1 MPTNTSSR
9 DQRPDNGREG
19 NSRSREG
26 QSSARKSVTAVS
38 PEAILDLV
46 QRIGVVDLVADKI
59 RAKLE
64 ATDLDEMLD
73 ELGAYL
79 RRNPELIVVGL
90 GTITVMAGIA
100 VFLDR
105 RDDRDGAD
113 LGEARDGR
121 VRATRPRAASR
132 PAQRR
137 RAS

>member
-113 LGEARDGR
+113 LGERDGR